1 MKKSMAF
8 MLSMAVLGC
17 VTGCG
22 KAEEDLRGT
31 VEEVGTTVVEET
43 TEAAEEATEATE
55 AFEFGT
61 VESNKYENKFIGIG
75 CELST
80 DWTFATDEEIKAQN
94 NLAMDSIDDD
104 IVAQIEAADIIYDM
118 MATYSDEMSS
128 INLNLE
134 KIGIANYMLYDV
146 ADVLE
151 AQMDTL
157 KEVYVNY
164 GYEDVTAESTVITIG
179 DESFDGMNIS
189 GTVNG
194 VVMNQTL
201 FGIKCGGQYL
211 ANITV
216 TTFGDELTTQE
227 VVDCFYI
234 AE

>member
-1 MKKSMAF
+1 MKRIMAF
-8 MLSMAVLGC
+8 MLSFAALGC
-17 VTGCG
+17 AAGCG

-31 VEEVGTTVVEET
+31 VEEIGTTAVEET
-43 TEAAEEATEATE
+43 TETAEEATEATE
-55 AFEFGT
+55 TFEFGA

-94 NLAMDSIDDD
+94 NLAMDAVDDD
-104 IVAQIEAADIIYDM
+104 LVAQIEAADIIYDM
-118 MATYSDEMSS
+118 MATYSDGMSS

-146 ADVLE
+146 ADVLD
-151 AQMDTL
+151 AQIDTL
-157 KEVYVNY
+157 MGVYSDY

-179 DESFDGMNIS
+179 GESFDGMNIS
-189 GTVNG
+189 AAMNG

-211 ANITV
+211 ANVTV